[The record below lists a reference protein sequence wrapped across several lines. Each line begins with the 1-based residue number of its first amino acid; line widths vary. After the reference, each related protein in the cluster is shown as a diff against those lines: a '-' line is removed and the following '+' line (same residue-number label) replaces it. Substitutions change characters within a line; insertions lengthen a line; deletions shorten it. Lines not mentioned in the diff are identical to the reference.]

1 MALKRMDNTLLVVD
15 DLDAAIAF
23 FRELGMKLEG
33 RMHVEGPWVDKVI
46 GIDNTRGEIA
56 TMVTPDG
63 HGRIELDKFHSP
75 AAQKP
80 EPDVSTVNALGFRR
94 IMFAV
99 DDLEDTLARLR
110 PLGAELVCEIVNYQ
124 DVYKLCYIRGPEGIL
139 LGLAEEL
146 K

>member
-1 MALKRMDNTLLVVD
+1 MALKRMDNTLLVVE

-33 RMHVEGPWVDKVI
+33 RMPVAGPWVDKVI

-75 AAQKP
+75 AALKP
-80 EPDVSTVNALGFRR
+80 KPDVSTVNALGFRR

-110 PLGAELVCEIVNYQ
+110 PLGAELVCEVVNYQ

-146 K
+146 G

>member
-1 MALKRMDNTLLVVD
+1 MALKRMDNILLVVEN
-15 DLDAAIAF
+15 LDAAIAF

-33 RMHVEGPWVDKVI
+33 RMIVEGSWVDKVI
-46 GIDNTRGEIA
+46 GIENARSEIA

-63 HGRIELDKFHSP
+63 HGRIELDQFLSP
-75 AAQKP
+75 AALKP
-80 EPDVSTVNALGFRR
+80 KPDVSTVNALGFRR

-99 DDLEDTLARLR
+99 DDLEGTLARLR
-110 PLGAELVCEIVNYQ
+110 PLGAEVVREVVNYQ

-146 K
+146 D

>member
-1 MALKRMDNTLLVVD
+1 MALKRMDNILLVVEN
-15 DLDAAIAF
+15 LDAAIAF

-33 RMHVEGPWVDKVI
+33 RMIVEGSWVDKVI
-46 GIDNTRGEIA
+46 GIENARSEIA

-63 HGRIELDKFHSP
+63 HGRIELDQFLSP
-75 AAQKP
+75 AALKP
-80 EPDVSTVNALGFRR
+80 RPDVSTVNALGFRR

-99 DDLEDTLARLR
+99 DDLEGTLARLR
-110 PLGAELVCEIVNYQ
+110 PLGAEVVREVVNYQ

-139 LGLAEEL
+139 LGLAQEL

>member
-1 MALKRMDNTLLVVD
+1 MALKRLDNILLVVE

-33 RMHVEGPWVDKVI
+33 RMRVEGPWVDKVI
-46 GIDNTRGEIA
+46 GIENASSEIA

-63 HGRIELDKFHSP
+63 HGRIELDKFLSP
-75 AAQKP
+75 AAVKP
-80 EPDVSTVNALGFRR
+80 KPDVSTVNTLGFRR

-99 DDLEDTLARLR
+99 DNLEDTLARLR
-110 PLGAELVCEIVNYQ
+110 PLGAEVVCEVVNYEGI
-124 DVYKLCYIRGPEGIL
+124 YKLCYVRGPEGIL

>member
-1 MALKRMDNTLLVVD
+1 MALKRMDNILLVVEN
-15 DLDAAIAF
+15 LDAAIAF

-33 RMHVEGPWVDKVI
+33 RMVVEGPWVDKVI
-46 GIDNTRGEIA
+46 GIEKARSEIA

-63 HGRIELDKFHSP
+63 HGRIELDQFLSP
-75 AAQKP
+75 AALKP
-80 EPDVSTVNALGFRR
+80 KPDVSTVNALGFRR

-110 PLGAELVCEIVNYQ
+110 PLGAEVVREVVNYQ

>member
-1 MALKRMDNTLLVVD
+1 MDNVLLVVEN
-15 DLDAAIAF
+15 LDTAIAF

-33 RMHVEGPWVDKVI
+33 RMRVEGPWVDKVI
-46 GIDNTRGEIA
+46 GIDGATSEIA

-63 HGRIELDKFHSP
+63 HGRIELDQFLSP
-75 AAQKP
+75 AALKP
-80 EPDVSTVNALGFRR
+80 KPPVSTVNALGFRR

-110 PLGAELVCEIVNYQ
+110 PLGAEVVREVVNYQ
-124 DVYKLCYIRGPEGIL
+124 NVYKLCYIRGPEGIL
-139 LGLAEEL
+139 LGLAEEM